1 MTARSSGGAARR
13 VLRTT
18 ITLCGAAAVTGTIA
32 LSLASSAGAAAPAC
46 SSSGLVIWINT
57 QANGAAGTTFYSLRF
72 TNLSGRSCT
81 LRGYPGVSAVSLA
94 GRQIGRPASRLSNG
108 RVRTVTVGVGKTVNA
123 DVGFFDADA
132 IPRSHCRPVLAAGLR
147 VFAPNTSTAKFVP
160 FPSTVCS
167 RGGSLRIGRVQR

>member
-1 MTARSSGGAARR
+1 M
-13 VLRTT
+13 
-18 ITLCGAAAVTGTIA
+18 TGT
-32 LSLASSAGAAAPAC
+32 
-46 SSSGLVIWINT
+46 
-57 QANGAAGTTFYSLRF
+57 
-72 TNLSGRSCT
+72 
-81 LRGYPGVSAVSLA
+81 VSAVSLA
-94 GRQIGRPASRLSNG
+94 GRQIGRPASRLTNG

-167 RGGSLRIGRVQR
+167 RGGSLRIGASRGNSEHTGASARARRPHRPS